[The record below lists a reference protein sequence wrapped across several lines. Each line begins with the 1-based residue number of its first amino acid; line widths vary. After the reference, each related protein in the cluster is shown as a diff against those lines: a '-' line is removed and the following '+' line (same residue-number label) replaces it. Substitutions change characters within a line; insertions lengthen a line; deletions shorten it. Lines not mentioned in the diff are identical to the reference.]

1 MILKVDMSN
10 AFNLV
15 SRLAVLE
22 ECATFSPELLPW
34 VTWCYGSNTSLFHPQ
49 GRIWSQS
56 GIHQGDPLGPMLFAL
71 VLHKL
76 VSSIEADDE
85 CLNISQQNWYLDD
98 GVIAGDRQ
106 AVAHALDLMME
117 LGPHLGLHTNLH
129 KCELLSRNGNSFFP
143 TSVKF
148 SLYPNMI
155 ILGSPLGDLIHC
167 TRFAERCTESKNL
180 LGAITEVAVHVAF
193 SLLRLC
199 ASFCKHVH
207 LSRTTPPSICSVSLK
222 LFDEDVRSC
231 LTVLHAWL
239 WTSLIPTGHRLSS
252 APTWEV

>member
-1 MILKVDMSN
+1 
-10 AFNLV
+10 
-15 SRLAVLE
+15 
-22 ECATFSPELLPW
+22 
-34 VTWCYGSNTSLFHPQ
+34 
-49 GRIWSQS
+49 
-56 GIHQGDPLGPMLFAL
+56 MLFTL

-106 AVAHALDLMME
+106 AVARALDLMME

-129 KCELLSRNGNSFFP
+129 KCELFSRNGKSFFP

-148 SLYPNMI
+148 SPNPNII
-155 ILGSPLGDLIHC
+155 ILGSSLGDLIHC
-167 TRFAERCTESKNL
+167 TRSFAERCTQSNNL
-180 LGAITEVAVHVAF
+180 LGAITEVAEVDLHMAF
-193 SLLRLC
+193 LLLRLC

-222 LFDEDVRSC
+222 LFNEDVRSC
-231 LTVLHAWL
+231 F
-239 WTSLIPTGHRLSS
+239 TSCLAVDIPDSNWSQLSS